1 MLHRNKRRIAMLY
14 SLLDISR
21 SVLAPANIIAKQLET
36 ILATS
41 QSTAPASKPVRQVMA
56 AASMIERATRQYGKP
71 DWRIHETVVAG
82 RSYQVEPV
90 TMRRSDWC
98 QLINFRLSEDLP
110 DRPKLLITAPLSGHF
125 ATLLRDTVEAFLPS
139 HDVYITDWADAKMQP
154 GSVGQFGLDD
164 YIDEVTQSLQHIG
177 AGGHVLAVCQP
188 GPAVLAAIAMLAE
201 DNDPALPTSM
211 TFMGS
216 PIDTRQS
223 PTLPNLLA
231 QNNSLDWFR
240 KNMVYAVPAQWPG
253 AGRRV
258 FPGFIQICS
267 FMQMNWTRHVD
278 AHLNFFAQLVDQDEA
293 NAEAHRSFYDEY
305 FSVLDMTEEFYLQT
319 VERVFQEHHLPLG
332 RFRYRGT
339 RLIDLEAI
347 ETVGLMTVEGEHDD
361 ISGRGQTSAAH
372 QLCPG
377 IPDDMRCEYVQSN
390 VGHFGLFHGARF
402 NDHIAPKIKA
412 FQTKIAS

>member
-1 MLHRNKRRIAMLY
+1 MLY

-267 FMQMNWTRHVD
+267 FMIY
-278 AHLNFFAQLVDQDEA
+278 HLV
-293 NAEAHRSFYDEY
+293 RIVPS
-305 FSVLDMTEEFYLQT
+305 M
-319 VERVFQEHHLPLG
+319 
-332 RFRYRGT
+332 
-339 RLIDLEAI
+339 
-347 ETVGLMTVEGEHDD
+347 
-361 ISGRGQTSAAH
+361 
-372 QLCPG
+372 
-377 IPDDMRCEYVQSN
+377 
-390 VGHFGLFHGARF
+390 
-402 NDHIAPKIKA
+402 K
-412 FQTKIAS
+412 TKIGVRMARPF